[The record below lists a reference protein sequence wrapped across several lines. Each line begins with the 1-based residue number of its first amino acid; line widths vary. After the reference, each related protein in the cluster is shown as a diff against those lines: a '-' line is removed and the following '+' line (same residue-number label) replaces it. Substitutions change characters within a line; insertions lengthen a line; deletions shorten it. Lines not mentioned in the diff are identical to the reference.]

1 MAVKYWQSFF
11 LGENIMELKEARFRK
26 QKTQFDLRI
35 ATGISQTKISL
46 IERGYIQPKPFEV
59 KALAR
64 ALKVN
69 PKEGLR
75 VGILSRQV
83 GFAVFRKKQIS
94 QPFKG
99 VQMWEY
105 VGDSTIPELKTYA
118 RNLHFH
124 LITSMS
130 IYCVSTGWTQ

>member
-83 GFAVFRKKQIS
+83 GF
-94 QPFKG
+94 
-99 VQMWEY
+99 
-105 VGDSTIPELKTYA
+105 STFPEESRYH
-118 RNLHFH
+118 NFYG
-124 LITSMS
+124 IF
-130 IYCVSTGWTQ
+130 G